1 MFLEQ
6 RKTARINKQQP
17 QTRTNEPNRN
27 VHKITLEAPKIKI
40 DTKRQDD
47 AIDDH
52 FKEISYNFLGQIQT
66 FELGYKLDFSK
77 DREIKQNSRSVLD
90 GITAKI

>member
-1 MFLEQ
+1 MLPKLWNKTPKVQNEREQ
-6 RKTARINKQQP
+6 NK
-17 QTRTNEPNRN
+17 N
-27 VHKITLEAPKIKI
+27 VHKITLEVPKIKI

>member
-1 MFLEQ
+1 M
-6 RKTARINKQQP
+6 AGNK
-17 QTRTNEPNRN
+17 N

-52 FKEISYNFLGQIQT
+52 FKEISYFLGQIQT

-90 GITAKI
+90 EITAKIWINVGALVRSQTSKGFSPW